1 MMAAMPLLAL
11 LLSSCSVATGQ
22 QQQQWAGTVSFD
34 DAVLKTVGVPLNV
47 TVSGATASATWR
59 FTGEACREQNEPS
72 LVFTTAGGTASLLG
86 CGATDCSGAQNFYS
100 FVGESHWGGAGS
112 DWINGT
118 VYHPPY
124 PGKKNKVGTFSI
136 SKVSA
141 TNKQRPP
148 QCKGGG
154 NPAPAPPHNKPP
166 EGPNPP
172 ALWPAPMHYRPA
184 PPGGNSTAFIDP
196 AALHLTCT
204 GSADACADTVAP
216 AFARGK
222 AWALALPDADS
233 SGATLRSVIVR
244 ISSSPPLQ
252 LDVNESYTLEVS
264 SSVATIT
271 AATQWGALHA
281 IESFF
286 QLVLIEPWE
295 DCPDC
300 NKYKLR
306 VDVPFS
312 IEDAPRTRWRG
323 KKTCFC
329 H

>member
-1 MMAAMPLLAL
+1 MMPLTLMMPLLL
-11 LLSSCSVATGQ
+11 LTLLSCAGPVAGQ

-34 DAVLKTVGVPLNV
+34 DAALKTVGAPLNV

-59 FTGEACREQNEPS
+59 FTGEACREQHEPS
-72 LVFTTAGGTASLLG
+72 LSFATAGGTASLLG
-86 CGATDCSGAQNFYS
+86 CGAANCSGAQNFYS

-112 DWINGT
+112 DSINGT

-124 PGKKNKVGTFSI
+124 PGKKKDAVGTFSI
-136 SKVSA
+136 AKVSA

-154 NPAPAPPHNKPP
+154 TPSPAPPHNKPP

-222 AWALALPDADS
+222 AWALSLADADS
-233 SGATLRSVIVR
+233 DGATLRSVIVR
-244 ISSSPPLQ
+244 ISSAPPLQ
-252 LDVNESYTLEVS
+252 LDVNESYTLQVS

-271 AATQWGALHA
+271 AATQWCATFVLALSELYVPHF
-281 IESFF
+281 IPGSFRSAG
-286 QLVLIEPWE
+286 ERSMPSRASSSW
-295 DCPDC
+295 C
-300 NKYKLR
+300 
-306 VDVPFS
+306 
-312 IEDAPRTRWRG
+312 
-323 KKTCFC
+323 
-329 H
+329 